1 MRQEVRGSRPA
12 SRQGKGKEKNGG
24 ETSRCRAADRE
35 LEGLP
40 VSLGDTGTSGVVSTS
55 GDSCF
60 SKVMRTWPGPCGAR
74 AYLGCKWTRAMG
86 ERGPPTLA
94 RSSAGGSEE
103 PHERSCGCL
112 HLTLVSLCCVLVAPA
127 RARRGGSPRPSR
139 LALEMPEKEATQE
152 RRSLSGRAERC
163 AGGQRTR
170 ALFLCRNVFGKRFNL
185 VKKSDRV
192 NQSLLPPNLKI
203 EVNSQESS
211 RLSPL

>member
-1 MRQEVRGSRPA
+1 MRQEARGSRPA

-40 VSLGDTGTSGVVSTS
+40 VSLGDTGTSGVVFTS

-74 AYLGCKWTRAMG
+74 AYLGCKWTRAMW

-127 RARRGGSPRPSR
+127 RARRGGPPARAALVLRCQRRKPRRRGAHCLGGPS
-139 LALEMPEKEATQE
+139 AVPEARGSGLCFYVVT
-152 RRSLSGRAERC
+152 SLG
-163 AGGQRTR
+163 
-170 ALFLCRNVFGKRFNL
+170 NV
-185 VKKSDRV
+185 S
-192 NQSLLPPNLKI
+192 I
-203 EVNSQESS
+203 
-211 RLSPL
+211 